1 MNKNDFFDALL
12 NAFKSGEIG
21 FNEPDLT
28 KIFLSYLDSRFPSG
42 VISKGILTQS
52 RKRWQ
57 ASKIKN
63 GNCVELGD
71 LLLIL
76 KRGSVYKYSFIQAK
90 SVKNKDNKYSVNHS
104 SFSGSFTQHFIMG
117 GLSKGVY
124 LMGNDWVTYLH
135 NPKHK
140 SITNY
145 LVFYRTK
152 DKTGDYFYDADLSAV
167 QSNCKTSSKKSNEL
181 KDFVTSRRKI
191 KSDRL
196 TINNK
201 KKATRAIADDL
212 VFAKTLEDIF
222 ESISNFEIGDIMTPG
237 VFKTLRKYIN
247 PRISRLIE
255 SNDMVWS
262 DYDEIDNGEEMPV
275 IIIDTTRNNRSL

>member
-76 KRGSVYKYSFIQAK
+76 KRGSLYKFAFIQAK

-104 SFSGSFTQHFIMG
+104 SFSGSFMQHFIMS

-167 QSNCKTSSKKSNEL
+167 QSNCKTSSKKSKEL
-181 KDFVTSRRKI
+181 IDFATRAKKI
-191 KSDRL
+191 KNNSL

-201 KKATRAIADDL
+201 RKSTKSIVDDL
-212 VFAKTLEDIF
+212 VFAKSFEDIF
-222 ESISNFEIGDIMTPG
+222 ESISNFEVGDFLTPII
-237 VFKTLRKYIN
+237 FRTLKKYIS
-247 PRISRLIE
+247 PRIAEMIE
-255 SNDMVWS
+255 NNDITLNDCTDLENDS
-262 DYDEIDNGEEMPV
+262 ETPV
-275 IIIDTTRNNRSL
+275 ILIDVSRNKQI